1 MSVAYL
7 HNRLRGMKNLI
18 GMRKHIIDQLL
29 QEKCYEIKVYASI
42 DSSMKRVGFPIHHV
56 HLVLNRLDASLTYFT
71 YFELPSHPHY
81 THTAI
86 CLLDS
91 NKVVYI
97 KWKESIVNDHFS
109 VLYMGPFQMQFN
121 EL

>member
-7 HNRLRGMKNLI
+7 LDRLRGMKNLI
-18 GMRKHIIDQLL
+18 GMRKHIIDQLF
-29 QEKCYEIKVYASI
+29 QERCYEIKVNASI
-42 DSSMKRVGFPIHHV
+42 NSSMKRVGFPIHHV
-56 HLVLNRLDASLTYFT
+56 PLVLNRLDASVTYFT
-71 YFELPSHPHY
+71 YFKSHY

-91 NKVVYI
+91 SKAVYI